1 MCGWFALVTVSSIQC
16 NTYNII
22 TWVLILMRHITHI
35 IYTKASI
42 WYLTFFHIAFPFSRY
57 FVLFLYLWVYVF
69 DAHFYSKV
77 SCRVHIVDC
86 VVFQYFFLLY
96 YEWWRTDVVS
106 YGVNL
111 TIFNTRNNGKN
122 YILWESA
129 KFQEEKNLD
138 QAFSMILNKCLE
150 CRKSFSIDRFEVRIT
165 FNSQPV
171 KLY

>member
-77 SCRVHIVDC
+77 SCLVHIVDC
-86 VVFQYFFLLY
+86 VVFQYFYSLY

-111 TIFNTRNNGKN
+111 AIFNTRNNGKKLHSLRECKIPRGEKIWIKHFQWFWTN
-122 YILWESA
+122 VWNVENLFQLIES
-129 KFQEEKNLD
+129 
-138 QAFSMILNKCLE
+138 
-150 CRKSFSIDRFEVRIT
+150 
-165 FNSQPV
+165 
-171 KLY
+171 